1 MKSMNR
7 AQCIISWCT
16 VFAILTVVVNPPWVM
31 LNSSERQFGPLWS
44 PPPGAYLPDLNGA
57 FFEIAVILIVSCLGL
72 FLLRPKSV
80 NLEAGEEKHSG
91 QERVP

>member
-16 VFAILTVVVNPPWVM
+16 VFAILTVVVNPPWV
-31 LNSSERQFGPLWS
+31 LLYSSDRQFGPLWS
-44 PPPGAYLPDLNGA
+44 PPPAAYLPDLNGA
-57 FFEIAVILIVSCLGL
+57 FFEVAVIVIVSCLGL

-91 QERVP
+91 